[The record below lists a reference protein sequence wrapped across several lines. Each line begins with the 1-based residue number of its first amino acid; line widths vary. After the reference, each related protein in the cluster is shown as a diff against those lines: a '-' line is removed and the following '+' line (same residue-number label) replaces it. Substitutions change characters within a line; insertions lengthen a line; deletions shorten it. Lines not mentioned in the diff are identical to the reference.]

1 MLKSPQRSAVAVAG
15 ALDADT
21 GASKS
26 NRISALLAL
35 LDFSTGGGVTWL
47 AMAVEEGGGMGG
59 TAILPPGGGGSRL
72 RPPDPDTRGLATPP
86 FFVVMFPMFSLMV
99 CPSLNPKSN
108 LGRVSAS

>member
-1 MLKSPQRSAVAVAG
+1 
-15 ALDADT
+15 
-21 GASKS
+21 
-26 NRISALLAL
+26 
-35 LDFSTGGGVTWL
+35 
-47 AMAVEEGGGMGG
+47 MAVEEGGGMGG

-86 FFVVMFPMFSLMV
+86 FFVVMFCIKGRTSEEQSPLAYPEKEAESTSLLTPMFSLMV